1 MILLAFFLVL
11 ALRVRSR
18 DVLEILLDT
27 TEVFVALGSVNQ
39 RMVLPLATV
48 FTARLILSKLTGRDS
63 VTRLQTLETKTTFPN
78 NFVLVVGWQI
88 LELTTDPDPMRPFA
102 GVAERCRLGFRLRP
116 FSLRSLGC

>member
-1 MILLAFFLVL
+1 MILLALFLVL

-88 LELTTDPDPMRPFA
+88 LELTTDPDPMRPLA
-102 GVAERCRLGFRLRP
+102 RVAERCRLGFRLRP